1 MYQFLTKKSH
11 SNPDFCPF
19 GSNCITK
26 ETQQEGQQDSKR
38 KGNLKFLSV
47 SVTTQKSE
55 HALYCTVIR
64 ELPPLQLINNRID
77 PPKQSSTMCL
87 NTVWHLPWLAGLTS
101 FIRAEGGRKV
111 LCYYSE

>member
-38 KGNLKFLSV
+38 KGNLTFLSV

-55 HALYCTVIR
+55 HASLLHSYQGTTTFVADKQPHRSTQAKLHNVLKYCVAS
-64 ELPPLQLINNRID
+64 P
-77 PPKQSSTMCL
+77 M
-87 NTVWHLPWLAGLTS
+87 AGWADILHPS
-101 FIRAEGGRKV
+101 
-111 LCYYSE
+111 